1 MDKAVSI
8 PSPAVAARSRARSH
22 RLMHLLMLLATFC
35 WAGNVVAI
43 KEALDGF
50 TPLALALLRIGGAA
64 VIFAG
69 LFWGWRNRPS
79 IRLTRREWFIMAMV
93 AVTGVTFNQLF
104 FIAGLARSSVAHAG
118 LIVALGPVMVLVIS
132 CLLRLEALTILKFAG
147 MLISFGGVAVL
158 TTGKVGHG
166 NGGYWVGDMILLAG
180 STVFASYTILMKEI
194 ADKYHVL
201 TLNMAAYALGTMV
214 MIPFG
219 ASALGNVRWASIPPH
234 AWAGMA
240 YAILFGSVVPYL
252 SFSIAINELTAS
264 RVAAFS
270 YIQPVIATGLGAWLL
285 AERISLKII
294 LGGTL
299 ILLGVYLTE
308 RERGEEQEVGS
319 RE

>member
-1 MDKAVSI
+1 MDKAVFI
-8 PSPAVAARSRARSH
+8 PSPAVEARSRARSH

-50 TPLALALLRIGGAA
+50 QPLALALIRIGGAA
-64 VIFAG
+64 AIFAV
-69 LFWGWRNRPS
+69 LFWGWRDRPA
-79 IRLTRREWFIMAMV
+79 IRLTRREWFVMAMV
-93 AVTGVTFNQLF
+93 AMTGVTFNQLF

-166 NGGYWVGDMILLAG
+166 SGGHWVGDMILLAG
-180 STVFASYTILMKEI
+180 SGVFATYTILMKEI

-201 TLNMAAYALGTMV
+201 TLNLAAYAIGTMV

-219 ASALGNVRWASIPPH
+219 VSAVADVRWASIPPH
-234 AWAGMA
+234 AWAGMG

-252 SFSIAINELTAS
+252 AFSTAINELTAS

-270 YIQPVIATGLGAWLL
+270 YIQPVIATGLGVWLL

>member
-8 PSPAVAARSRARSH
+8 PSPAVEARSGARSH

-64 VIFAG
+64 VIFTG

-132 CLLRLEALTILKFAG
+132 CLLRLEALTVLKFAG

-194 ADKYHVL
+194 VDKYHVL
-201 TLNMAAYALGTMV
+201 TLNMAAYAIGTMV

-219 ASALGNVRWASIPPH
+219 VSAVGGVRWASMPPH
-234 AWAGMA
+234 AWVGLA

-270 YIQPVIATGLGAWLL
+270 YIQPVIATGLGVWLL
-285 AERISLKII
+285 AEGISLKII

-308 RERGEEQEVGS
+308 RERGEEQ
-319 RE
+319 